1 MFGKMP
7 GIGGAFLSNANLCS
21 PIGFFRAH
29 SCHENAEIL
38 WFAREWPVEEKG
50 KRTKKNGF
58 PNQNGFPKKNNGI
71 LQNICTLSMVHG
83 LHGHQEIHTIH
94 RLQSL
99 KSMESKESKESS
111 EAMEPKKFKKAGSS
125 MVHGSLFI
133 YGPFIVH
140 GSSNAW
146 KPSK

>member
-1 MFGKMP
+1 MQTFVHPLAFSGHTAAMKMRRFFGSQESGQSKKK
-7 GIGGAFLSNANLCS
+7 
-21 PIGFFRAH
+21 
-29 SCHENAEIL
+29 
-38 WFAREWPVEEKG
+38 EKN
-50 KRTKKNGF
+50 KKNGF